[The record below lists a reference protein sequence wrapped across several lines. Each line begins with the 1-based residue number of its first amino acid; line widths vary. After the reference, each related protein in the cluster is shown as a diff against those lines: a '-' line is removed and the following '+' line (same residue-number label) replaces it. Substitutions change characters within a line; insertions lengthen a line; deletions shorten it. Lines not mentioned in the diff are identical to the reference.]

1 MPDDVQLRFGASVG
15 DLSAGVAQ
23 VKAQIAS
30 IRAPVDDLISGFREL
45 GKAIGAAWAQRRS
58 ESAWHRFS
66 APIARGLSDALT
78 NAVLGIR
85 TSGGLREIML
95 GLEKSVVGGMMSN
108 LVKGLGDTLVK
119 PLFTGLIGQGGIVG
133 GLANLLLGNPR
144 ETTKISLL
152 SIIAA
157 NTGATAAAAGATA
170 AATGTSAVTGPLGSL
185 GGGILGGGFFGSI
198 FKGIGSFFTSLFAQ
212 GGIVPT
218 AAGGW
223 ALPAFA
229 GAMPAL
235 LHSREMVLPA
245 DIAQGLQG
253 LIRGGG
259 TGEVHVHLGFHGP
272 ADGASIGRWFAQ
284 NRGALAAAVGEAWNA
299 GALSW
304 P

>member
-30 IRAPVDDLISGFREL
+30 IRAPVDDLISGFRDL

-58 ESAWHRFS
+58 ESAWHRLS

-185 GGGILGGGFFGSI
+185 GGGIFGSI

-284 NRGALAAAVGEAWNA
+284 NRGALAAA
-299 GALSW
+299 
-304 P
+304 

>member
-108 LVKGLGDTLVK
+108 LVKWLGDTLVK

-218 AAGGW
+218 AD
-223 ALPAFA
+223 
-229 GAMPAL
+229 
-235 LHSREMVLPA
+235 S
-245 DIAQGLQG
+245 AQGLQG

>member
-78 NAVLGIR
+78 NAVLG
-85 TSGGLREIML
+85 
-95 GLEKSVVGGMMSN
+95 LEKSVVGGMMSN

-152 SIIAA
+152 SITAA